1 MAHVCGEQR
10 QLGLT
15 STPLRYHRS
24 NASSANVWRLPEAS
38 KTDDVEKFLTEQK
51 SLEDRK
57 QALIAELLKQKEA
70 AIRDFD
76 EKLAKLG
83 HQASSTGKSRRSH
96 HKRQSGET
104 SFSKEKSKA

>member
-1 MAHVCGEQR
+1 M
-10 QLGLT
+10 
-15 STPLRYHRS
+15 
-24 NASSANVWRLPEAS
+24 PEAS
-38 KTDDVEKFLTEQK
+38 KTDDVEK

-96 HKRQSGET
+96 HKSQSGPGET
-104 SFSKEKSKA
+104 SVSKEKSKS